1 MTQAMHLLILFGVGL
16 STGLSGAM
24 MPGPLT
30 LYTISEAFRRG
41 PLIGLQIAAGHL
53 LLEACFVGVVI
64 VGLRDALSSAAFR
77 VAVAWVGGVGLI
89 VMGLLI
95 LGKIRRLSLA
105 DHAQVTF
112 RWGPF
117 LGGAC
122 FSLASPGFL
131 IWWATIGATVFLQ
144 GALAGAAGIAMVA
157 AGHALADL
165 LWGWFVA
172 FSVSHG
178 KRYCSDRTY
187 RLITGTIA
195 LCLIGLGIWFP
206 IVQ

>member
-1 MTQAMHLLILFGVGL
+1 MGLLILFGVGL

-24 MPGPLT
+24 IPGPLT

-41 PLIGLQIAAGHL
+41 PLVGVQIAVGHL
-53 LLEACFVGVVI
+53 LLEACFVGIVI
-64 VGLRDALSSAAFR
+64 VGLRGQLSSSAFR
-77 VAVAWVGGVGLI
+77 LAVAWVGGVGLV

-95 LGKIRRLSLA
+95 LSKIRRLSLA

-112 RWGPF
+112 RWGPL

-165 LWGWFVA
+165 MWGWFVA
-172 FSVSHG
+172 FSIARG
-178 KRYCSDRTY
+178 RRYCTDRMY
-187 RLITGTIA
+187 RLIMGLIA
-195 LCLIGLGIWFP
+195 YWLIGFGIGFP
-206 IVQ
+206 IVTR